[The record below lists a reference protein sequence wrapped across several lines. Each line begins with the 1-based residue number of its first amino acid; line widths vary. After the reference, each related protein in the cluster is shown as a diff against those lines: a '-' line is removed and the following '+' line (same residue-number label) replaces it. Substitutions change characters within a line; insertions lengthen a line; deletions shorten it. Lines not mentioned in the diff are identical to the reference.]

1 MFLLYKDPNGESI
14 EESMSGN
21 QNGNSRLS
29 FAKKTDPRPGE
40 LEERIASL
48 ERKLKEK
55 DEVIDKMKK
64 EMETSQKVRLF
75 MKATRS
81 KYLILENY
89 CRGKLQAQCWS
100 SKYQLNQDIYIS
112 IVIVKTT

>member
-21 QNGNSRLS
+21 HHGNSRLS

-40 LEERIASL
+40 LEGRIVSL

-75 MKATRS
+75 YESYMTL
-81 KYLILENY
+81 YMY
-89 CRGKLQAQCWS
+89 
-100 SKYQLNQDIYIS
+100 
-112 IVIVKTT
+112 